1 LYLTANIISQILVAV
16 VLKTE
21 KEETHLSNM
30 TTIDSKPV
38 DFDFVNNCGLNN
50 CPSTQLPLSYSKTTQ
65 ESFVIFYVLLL
76 AIGLSSIPVTLLF
89 MDNLDENS
97 SDRIVDNNKKKSQIE
112 MQQEDI
118 KQESREK
125 ITFKLMSK
133 SQLN

>member
-1 LYLTANIISQILVAV
+1 MAV